1 MVEAKYRT
9 KVSSKG
15 QIVIPKDIREKHGY
29 RKGSKLIITAL
40 DENRILLERVPRL
53 SEIFGFM
60 GGAEATKTLLTERE
74 RESSVEK
81 EREKELGQ

>member
-15 QIVIPKDIREKHGY
+15 QIVIPREIREKHGY
-29 RKGSKLIITAL
+29 RRGSELIITAL
-40 DENRILLERVPRL
+40 DENRILLERVPKL

-60 GGAEATKTLLTERE
+60 GDAEAAKTLLTERK
-74 RESSVEK
+74 REVSAEK
-81 EREKELGQ
+81 ERKKELER